1 MKGELLTIGEVSK
14 LTGVPVKSIRHYC
27 DMDVIRPAYI
37 DKDSNY
43 RYFTEKKVVIIKLIK
58 SMRELDYNLED
69 IKVFLYKDN
78 LEDVRDKLILNRT
91 EKEEMIVKLKYQIEI
106 INNLLVER
114 RRLYPVKNDGEEY
127 TVEIKH
133 IEDRFIIFKDK
144 KIKPNYSV
152 IKKNFNDVNRVIKK
166 EEIKSK
172 DVPMLIFNKSEMDSD
187 EILAC
192 ISIEAE
198 YSAGILSPN
207 VKILSAGDF
216 LSITYVGKHK
226 MLRGKIYPY
235 ILEWMNVNEYE
246 CSGEIIEIYKS
257 SFEDGDSDDNVFEI
271 QIKLKDR

>member
-1 MKGELLTIGEVSK
+1 
-14 LTGVPVKSIRHYC
+14 
-27 DMDVIRPAYI
+27 
-37 DKDSNY
+37 
-43 RYFTEKKVVIIKLIK
+43 
-58 SMRELDYNLED
+58 
-69 IKVFLYKDN
+69 
-78 LEDVRDKLILNRT
+78 
-91 EKEEMIVKLKYQIEI
+91 
-106 INNLLVER
+106 
-114 RRLYPVKNDGEEY
+114 
-127 TVEIKH
+127 
-133 IEDRFIIFKDK
+133 
-144 KIKPNYSV
+144 
-152 IKKNFNDVNRVIKK
+152 
-166 EEIKSK
+166 
-172 DVPMLIFNKSEMDSD
+172 MLIFNKSEMDSD

-198 YSAGILSPN
+198 YSAGTLSPN